1 MDRGEYVPDELVVQ
15 MVMDRLE
22 DPDADKGFILDGF
35 PRTVAQAQALENA
48 LAATGRP
55 LSAVLKF
62 TIDDDMAIRRLAA
75 RWTCPVC
82 KRTYNMAF
90 KRPAVR
96 HRSAT
101 STARRSTRRSD
112 DDEVTVRRRLAV
124 YREET
129 EPLEFFYWERG
140 LLREVDAQ
148 AAGGRRDRPH
158 DRLDRRHRVM
168 IHYKSAAELEKMR
181 RSGRILADTILRV
194 LEAVAPGRRPPPT
207 WTRSRRSGSP
217 RPARSPTSRATA
229 ARTPPRSA
237 RA

>member
-48 LAATGRP
+48 LAASGRP

-82 KRTYNMAF
+82 KRTYNMDLQATRGGLGLRRRRRHP
-90 KRPAVR
+90 RPAD
-96 HRSAT
+96 
-101 STARRSTRRSD
+101 D

-124 YREET
+124 YRDET

-148 AAGGRRDRPH
+148 AQEGVVTDRT
-158 DRLDRRHRVM
+158 
-168 IHYKSAAELEKMR
+168 IAS
-181 RSGRILADTILRV
+181 IADI
-194 LEAVAPGRRPPPT
+194 A
-207 WTRSRRSGSP
+207 S
-217 RPARSPTSRATA
+217 
-229 ARTPPRSA
+229 
-237 RA
+237 

>member
-1 MDRGEYVPDELVVQ
+1 MRLVLLGPPGAGKGTQAARLAERYDVPSISTGDLLRGHVQDSTRLGVQARTYMDRGEYVPDELVVQ

-22 DPDADKGFILDGF
+22 DPDAGKGFILDGF

-48 LAATGRP
+48 LADSGRP

-62 TIDDDMAIRRLAA
+62 TIDDDMAIKRLAA

-90 KRPAVR
+90 KRPAVEGVCDLEG
-96 HRSAT
+96 AT
-101 STARRSTRRSD
+101 LTRRSD

-148 AAGGRRDRPH
+148 AQEAIVTDRT
-158 DRLDRRHRVM
+158 
-168 IHYKSAAELEKMR
+168 IS
-181 RSGRILADTILRV
+181 SIADI
-194 LEAVAPGRRPPPT
+194 A
-207 WTRSRRSGSP
+207 S
-217 RPARSPTSRATA
+217 
-229 ARTPPRSA
+229 
-237 RA
+237 

>member
-1 MDRGEYVPDELVVQ
+1 MRLVLLGPPGAGKGTQAERLSDKYDVPSISTGDLLREHVQESTPLGVRARTFMDRGEYVPDDLVVQ
-15 MVMDRLE
+15 MVMDRL
-22 DPDADKGFILDGF
+22 DHADADKGFILDGF

-48 LAATGRP
+48 LAAAGRP

-62 TIDDDMAIRRLAA
+62 TIDDHMAIRRLAG

-90 KRPAVR
+90 KPPVQDALCDVEG
-96 HRSAT
+96 AQL
-101 STARRSTRRSD
+101 TRRSD

-148 AAGGRRDRPH
+148 AQEGLVTERTIAS
-158 DRLDRRHRVM
+158 
-168 IHYKSAAELEKMR
+168 I
-181 RSGRILADTILRV
+181 ADI
-194 LEAVAPGRRPPPT
+194 A
-207 WTRSRRSGSP
+207 S
-217 RPARSPTSRATA
+217 
-229 ARTPPRSA
+229 
-237 RA
+237 

>member
-1 MDRGEYVPDELVVQ
+1 MRLVLLGPPGAGKGTQAERLSDKYDVPSISTGDLLREHVQESTPLGVRARTFMDRGEYVSDDLVVQ
-15 MVMDRLE
+15 MVMDRL
-22 DPDADKGFILDGF
+22 DHADADKGFILDGF

-48 LAATGRP
+48 LAAGGRP

-62 TIDDDMAIRRLAA
+62 TIDDDMAIRRLAG

-90 KRPAVR
+90 KPPVQDTLCDVEGAQL
-96 HRSAT
+96 
-101 STARRSTRRSD
+101 TRRSD

-148 AAGGRRDRPH
+148 AQEGLVTERTIAS
-158 DRLDRRHRVM
+158 
-168 IHYKSAAELEKMR
+168 I
-181 RSGRILADTILRV
+181 ADI
-194 LEAVAPGRRPPPT
+194 A
-207 WTRSRRSGSP
+207 S
-217 RPARSPTSRATA
+217 
-229 ARTPPRSA
+229 
-237 RA
+237 

>member
-1 MDRGEYVPDELVVQ
+1 MRLVLLGPPGAGKGTQAARLAERYDVPSISTGDLLRGHVQDSTRLGVQARTYMDRGEYVPDELVVQ
-15 MVMDRLE
+15 MVMDRLD
-22 DPDADKGFILDGF
+22 DPDAGKGFILDGF

-48 LAATGRP
+48 LADSGRP

-62 TIDDDMAIRRLAA
+62 TIDDDMAIKRLAA

-90 KRPAVR
+90 KRPAADGVCDLEG
-96 HRSAT
+96 AT
-101 STARRSTRRSD
+101 LTRRTD

-148 AAGGRRDRPH
+148 AQEAIVTDRT
-158 DRLDRRHRVM
+158 
-168 IHYKSAAELEKMR
+168 IAS
-181 RSGRILADTILRV
+181 IADI
-194 LEAVAPGRRPPPT
+194 A
-207 WTRSRRSGSP
+207 S
-217 RPARSPTSRATA
+217 
-229 ARTPPRSA
+229 
-237 RA
+237 

>member
-1 MDRGEYVPDELVVQ
+1 MRLVLLGPPGAGKGTQAVRLADKYGVPSISTGDLLREHVQESSPLGVRARTFMDRGEYVPDGLVVQ
-15 MVMDRLE
+15 MVMDRLD

-48 LAATGRP
+48 LAAAGRP

-62 TIDDDMAIRRLAA
+62 TIDDDMAIKRLAG

-82 KRTYNMAF
+82 KRTYNMSF
-90 KRPAVR
+90 KPPAQDSVCDVDG
-96 HRSAT
+96 
-101 STARRSTRRSD
+101 ARLTRRSD

-148 AAGGRRDRPH
+148 AQEGLVTERTIAS
-158 DRLDRRHRVM
+158 
-168 IHYKSAAELEKMR
+168 I
-181 RSGRILADTILRV
+181 ADI
-194 LEAVAPGRRPPPT
+194 A
-207 WTRSRRSGSP
+207 S
-217 RPARSPTSRATA
+217 
-229 ARTPPRSA
+229 
-237 RA
+237 